1 MGFKFNNGKSFTTS
15 DGIPY
20 IWQSGD
26 ETTPPSYVG
35 MNTSPNATSNGLFG
49 YSVAVGSGRIVVGAP
64 DETNTYNSA
73 GRAHVYNLDGTLIK
87 SITHPTP
94 AASDQFGN
102 SVAVGSGRI
111 VVGAYADDISGI
123 QDVGSAHIYDLNGGY
138 VGTITHP
145 SASESDLFGSSVAVG
160 SGRIEVGAWNDDT
173 GRGSAHI
180 YDLNGGYVGIITPP
194 SADINDFFGWS
205 VAVGSGRIVV
215 GVPEDVIGTLND
227 AGSAHI
233 YDLNGGYVGIITHPS
248 AAAGDEFGRSVAVG
262 SGKIVVGAPLDNT
275 SGLLGAGSAHIYDL
289 NGGYVGIITH
299 PSAAANDQFGY
310 SVAVGSG
317 RIVVGAYLD
326 DIGIGLTNAG
336 SAHIY
341 DLNGN
346 YVGILTHPSAAAE
359 DYFGNSV
366 AVGSGRIV
374 VGVPRDHIGALSDA
388 GSAHIYSTPNV
399 YTLYDGIDLNYS

>member
-160 SGRIEVGAWNDDT
+160 SGRIVVGAWNDDT

-180 YDLNGGYVGIITPP
+180 YDLNGGYVGIIP
-194 SADINDFFGWS
+194 
-205 VAVGSGRIVV
+205 
-215 GVPEDVIGTLND
+215 
-227 AGSAHI
+227 
-233 YDLNGGYVGIITHPS
+233 HPS